1 MKKYLCI
8 VAVLFCMGCATVKEV
23 PVQTTQTDSVR
34 IEKVVEYRDTTIYVE
49 VPHEVIKE
57 VVPELDTLFMEN
69 RVATSTTFLDTTTQ
83 TLRGELK
90 TKPTKLPQ
98 PVKLPETTEKEEIIR
113 EVVIE
118 KPVTVEVEKK
128 FIPQWCW
135 YSLISNVVVLMLLGF
150 RLYIAFM
157 RK

>member
-1 MKKYLCI
+1 MKKCLYI
-8 VAVLFCMGCATVKEV
+8 VAAFLFVGCATVKEV
-23 PVQTTQTDSVR
+23 PVNTTKVDSVR

-69 RVATSTTFLDTTTQ
+69 RVATSTTFLDTTTR

-98 PVKLPETTEKEEIIR
+98 PVKLPETTEKEEIVR
-113 EVVIE
+113 EVIKEV
-118 KPVTVEVEKK
+118 PVTVEVEKRY
-128 FIPQWCW
+128 IPQWCW
-135 YSLISNVVVLMLLGF
+135 YSLIGNIVVVLLIGL
-150 RLYIAFM
+150 RLYLKF
-157 RK
+157 KL

>member
-1 MKKYLCI
+1 MKKCLYI
-8 VAVLFCMGCATVKEV
+8 VAAFLFVGCATVKEV
-23 PVQTTQTDSVR
+23 PVNTTKVDSVR

-69 RVATSTTFLDTTTQ
+69 RVATSTTFLDTTTR

-98 PVKLPETTEKEEIIR
+98 PVKLPETTEKEEIVTEIIR
-113 EVVIE
+113 EV
-118 KPVTVEVEKK
+118 PVTVEVEKK
-128 FIPQWCW
+128 HIPTWCW

-150 RLYIAFM
+150 RLY
-157 RK
+157 RKFIL

>member
-8 VAVLFCMGCATVKEV
+8 GAVLFCTSCASVKEI

-34 IEKVVEYRDTTIYVE
+34 VERVVEYRDTTIYVE

-69 RVATSTTFLDTTTQ
+69 RVATSTTFLDTTTR
-83 TLRGELK
+83 TLKGELK

-98 PVKLPETTEKEEIIR
+98 PVKLPETTEKEEIIK
-113 EVVIE
+113 EIVKEI
-118 KPVTVEVEKK
+118 PVTVEVEKRY
-128 FIPQWCW
+128 IPTWCW
-135 YSLISNVVVLMLLGF
+135 YSLIGNIVVVLFIGF
-150 RLYIAFM
+150 RLYLKF
-157 RK
+157 KL